1 MKFTKKD
8 ILNLGKM
15 KMKFG
20 ASSSIA
26 TVVDYVLYQI
36 LVRFLFGP
44 AVSNVISASV
54 GMIINFFLQ
63 KRFIFQL
70 RRDARMAF
78 VISVL
83 VSVLGIF
90 ISTQIIT
97 YLTSHQYFNG
107 NQYVIKAVATGIVF
121 FYNFYMKRFA
131 FERKML

>member
-1 MKFTKKD
+1 
-8 ILNLGKM
+8 
-15 KMKFG
+15 MKFG